1 MPPRPTHSET
11 TVQRVDWSTLKIGAK
26 AVRLGH
32 VGVAV
37 VGLGS
42 LAYVWACA
50 LTGRRDRWLAA
61 ACTALS
67 VQGIA
72 MVIGGGNCPLGPLQP
87 RLADPTP
94 CFELVLPPR
103 AAKAA
108 LPVLLSA
115 GLGGVI
121 LVALRNRAWLSRLV
135 FQKRFHQ
142 RSLKTPA

>member
-1 MPPRPTHSET
+1 MPPRPTHGET
-11 TVQRVDWSTLKIGAK
+11 TVERVDWSALKNGAK

-72 MVIGGGNCPLGPLQP
+72 VVIGGGNCPLGPLQR
-87 RLADPTP
+87 RLGDPTP
-94 CFELVLPPR
+94 CFELVLPQR
-103 AAKAA
+103 VAKAA
-108 LPVLLSA
+108 LPVLLSL

-121 LVALRNRAWLSRLV
+121 LVALRNRAWFSRLV
-135 FQKRFHQ
+135 LQKGFRYP
-142 RSLKTPA
+142 S